1 MDPGA
6 GAGPAAEAADPAA
19 GPAAEPA
26 AGPAISVVVP
36 SHDRPLRL
44 RWLLNALE
52 DQTLDRNLWE
62 VVVCHDSRGPE
73 TGELLRGHP
82 LAAAGLLREL
92 TIEAGHGPGIKRNRA
107 WRAARAPL
115 IAFTDDDCRP
125 PPEWLAGAL
134 AAALANPGGIVQ
146 GRTQPDPDELGVLHA
161 GPRMRSQEIDPPVLW
176 SQTCNIVYPRAVLD
190 AVGGFDDELDWV
202 EDVELACRARDAGA
216 PYVGAAEVLTYH
228 AVDSASLRAV
238 FRAAWRW
245 RDLPGVVAAHPE
257 LRSAAAGCGYFWK
270 PRHAGLALALAGLAT
285 RRPLV
290 GAVAAIPWALEAM
303 PPYGSSVR
311 GRVRSLSELPMQ
323 AALDLVEFAGMVAGS
338 VRHRTVFL

>member
-1 MDPGA
+1 VNGEGDPVGRGGA
-6 GAGPAAEAADPAA
+6 GTRAG
-19 GPAAEPA
+19 G
-26 AGPAISVVVP
+26 GRPAISVVVP

-52 DQTLDRNLWE
+52 DQTLDRDDWE

-73 TGELLRGHP
+73 TGELLRSHP
-82 LAAAGLLREL
+82 LAGAGLLREL

-107 WRAARAPL
+107 WRASRAPL

-125 PPEWLAGAL
+125 PPDWLAGAL
-134 AAALANPGGIVQ
+134 AAARANPGAIVQ

-190 AVGGFDDELDWV
+190 AIGGFDDELDWV
-202 EDVELACRARDAGA
+202 EDVELACRARAAGTA
-216 PYVGAAEVLTYH
+216 YVGAPDVLTYH
-228 AVDSASLRAV
+228 AVDEASVRSV

-257 LRSAAAGCGYFWK
+257 LRAAGAGWGYFWK
-270 PRHAGLALALAGLAT
+270 PRHARLALAVAGAAS
-285 RRPLV
+285 RRPLIAALA
-290 GAVAAIPWALEAM
+290 AVPWAVEAM
-303 PPYGSSVR
+303 PSYGSSPR
-311 GRVRSLSELPMQ
+311 GRVRAFSELPMQ
-323 AALDLVEFAGMVAGS
+323 LGLDLVEVAGMVAGS
-338 VRHRTVFL
+338 IRHRTVFL

>member
-1 MDPGA
+1 VRPADGPGGPGA
-6 GAGPAAEAADPAA
+6 S
-19 GPAAEPA
+19 
-26 AGPAISVVVP
+26 GPAIAVVVP

-52 DQTLDRNLWE
+52 EQTLPREQWE
-62 VVVCHDSRGPE
+62 VLVCHDSRGPE
-73 TGELLRGHP
+73 TAVLLAEHP
-82 LAAAGLLREL
+82 LARAGLLRGLEV
-92 TIEAGHGPGIKRNRA
+92 EAGHGPAIKRNLA

-125 PPEWLAGAL
+125 PAGWLEGAL
-134 AAALANPGGIVQ
+134 AAALAHPGAIVQ

-161 GPRMRSQEIDPPVLW
+161 GPRMRSQEINPPVPW
-176 SQTCNIVYPRAVLD
+176 AQTCNIVYPRTVLE

-202 EDVELACRARDAGA
+202 EDVELACRARAAGFA
-216 PYVGAAEVLTYH
+216 YVGAPEVLTYH
-228 AVDSASLRAV
+228 AIDEASVRSV

-257 LRSAAAGCGYFWK
+257 LRAAGAGGGWFWK
-270 PRHAGLALALAGLAT
+270 PRHARLALAVAGTLAGAAV

-290 GAVAAIPWALEAM
+290 GGLAAALPWAVEAM
-303 PPYGSSVR
+303 PAYGPSVR
-311 GRVRSLSELPMQ
+311 GRLRSVSELPVQ
-323 AALDLVEFAGMVAGS
+323 LGLDLVEVAGMVAGS

>member
-1 MDPGA
+1 MSN
-6 GAGPAAEAADPAA
+6 
-19 GPAAEPA
+19 
-26 AGPAISVVVP
+26 GPAISVVVA

-52 DQTLDRNLWE
+52 EQTLERSEWE

-73 TGELLRGHP
+73 TGELLASHP

-92 TIEAGHGPGIKRNRA
+92 TIEPGHGPGIKRNRG
-107 WRAARAPL
+107 WRAAGAEL

-134 AAALANPGGIVQ
+134 AAARRDPGAIVQ

-161 GPRMRSQEIDPPVLW
+161 GPRMRSQEIDPPVVW
-176 SQTCNIVYPRAVLD
+176 AQTCNIVYPRAVLE

-202 EDVELACRARDAGA
+202 EDFELACRARAAGTE
-216 PYVGAAEVLTYH
+216 YVGAPDVLTYH
-228 AVDSASLRAV
+228 AVDAASVRGV

-257 LRSAAAGCGYFWK
+257 LGRSGGSSRYFWK
-270 PRHAGLALALAGLAT
+270 ARHAGLALALAGAAT
-285 RRPLV
+285 RRPVIAGL
-290 GAVAAIPWALEAM
+290 AAIPWVREAM
-303 PPYGSSVR
+303 PSYGPSVR
-311 GRVRSLSELPMQ
+311 GRVRAVGELPV
-323 AALDLVEFAGMVAGS
+323 ALALDVVEFAGMVAGS
-338 VRHRTVFL
+338 VRHRTVYL